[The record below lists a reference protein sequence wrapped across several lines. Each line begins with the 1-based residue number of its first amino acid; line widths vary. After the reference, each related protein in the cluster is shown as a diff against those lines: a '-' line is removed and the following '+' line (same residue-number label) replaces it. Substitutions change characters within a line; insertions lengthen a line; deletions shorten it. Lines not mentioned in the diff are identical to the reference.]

1 MLDDFRF
8 GLRTLGRS
16 PGFTLVAVAVLALG
30 IGINAAVFS
39 LVNGVLFKNL
49 PFHDSER
56 VLYLVSAGSHQKR
69 GLFGVSYPD
78 FRDFQTHE
86 KSLSSAASARIPSAS
101 AISPTRRPSRRI
113 TDAVRSRPIPSASLA
128 KSPRWAA
135 TSCPTTRDPAP
146 PRSPFS
152 GTASGKHATA
162 AMPV

>member
-16 PGFTLVAVAVLALG
+16 LGFTLVAVAVLALG

-69 GLFGVSYPD
+69 GLFGLSYPISAT
-78 FRDFQTHE
+78 FRRT
-86 KSLSSAASARIPSAS
+86 RNPSVQR
-101 AISPTRRPSRRI
+101 PRREYLLPRQFLR
-113 TDAVRSRPIPSASLA
+113 LA
-128 KSPRWAA
+128 GLPGEL
-135 TSCPTTRDPAP
+135 P
-146 PRSPFS
+146 
-152 GTASGKHATA
+152 
-162 AMPV
+162 MQ